1 MHNPISAL
9 VSGSL
14 SLVYKMVRAMC
25 EVPKGYAAIGNILKR
40 APPSR
45 QIFSAVVTNFWVSF
59 ELLFSLLT
67 DLHRTVRLGHV
78 HIPLQASFTTH

>member
-1 MHNPISAL
+1 MSAL

-25 EVPKGYAAIGNILKR
+25 EVPKGYAAIGKISKR

-45 QIFSAVVTNFWVSF
+45 QIFSAVVTFFCVSF
-59 ELLFSLLT
+59 ELLFTLLT
-67 DLHRTVRLGHV
+67 DDQRTAHLRHVR
-78 HIPLQASFTTH
+78 ITLQAAFTTH